1 MEESIKMLAAERKNF
16 IMEQITKNKIV
27 KVVELSQKLNTTEVT
42 IRRDLEEL
50 QNQKK
55 VHRVY
60 GGAIAVSSAAKLD
73 SKTELLVRCIEE
85 KKKIALTAYD
95 YVDDQD
101 AIILDAS
108 TTVLELAKLISK
120 GEKRNIS
127 VITNSF
133 DVVSVFLQASQRPD
147 LNVFHTGGQLLSNM
161 NSGIGTITMSTL
173 ENIRADKCFLGVNG
187 IHVDFGYSCPAFE
200 DAAVKKC
207 MLKSAKQRFI
217 LADHTKMS
225 EMYMGKFADISGD
238 IDYLIMDKAPGKN
251 EQDFLSKC
259 TNLILSE

>member
-1 MEESIKMLAAERKNF
+1 MLAAERKNF

-27 KVVELSQKLNTTEVT
+27 KVVELSKKLNTTEVT

-50 QNQKK
+50 QSQKK

-127 VITNSF
+127 IITNSF
-133 DVVSVFLQASQRPD
+133 DVVSVFAQTSPRPD
-147 LNVFHTGGQLLSNM
+147 LNVFHTGGQLLANM
-161 NSGIGTITMSTL
+161 NSGIGTITLSTL
-173 ENIRADKCFLGVNG
+173 ESIRVDKCFLGVNG
-187 IHVDFGYSCPAFE
+187 IHVDFGYSCPSFE
-200 DAAVKKC
+200 DAAVKKS
-207 MLKSAKQRFI
+207 MLTSAKQRFI
-217 LADHTKMS
+217 LADHTKTS
-225 EMYMGKFADISGD
+225 EMYMGKFADITGD
-238 IDYLIMDKAPGKN
+238 IDYLIMDNMLSHSDEDA
-251 EQDFLSKC
+251 LSKC
-259 TNLILSE
+259 TNLILAK